1 MQNGQSLTVGQIV
14 TDTPAAAR
22 VFDDHGIDYAGGGK
36 DPLDVA
42 CRKAGV
48 RPDRILEEIR
58 IAAQTDIPTDLH
70 DWHSAPL
77 RELISHIINAHH
89 AFLDVQLPLLE
100 NKISRSAAMHSK
112 DKGETSV
119 RLQQIFSRFRD
130 EIVRHNRREEMI
142 LFPSI
147 IALER
152 AAEANWRGPKKSFG
166 FATETIQ
173 SMEGEHESVSALLA
187 EMRRITNEFTPSA
200 NAAGRDRSLYHDLSE
215 FEANM
220 RRHFHLENNIL
231 FPRAAALE
239 DGKL

>member
-1 MQNGQSLTVGQIV
+1 
-14 TDTPAAAR
+14 
-22 VFDDHGIDYAGGGK
+22 
-36 DPLDVA
+36 
-42 CRKAGV
+42 
-48 RPDRILEEIR
+48 
-58 IAAQTDIPTDLH
+58 
-70 DWHSAPL
+70 
-77 RELISHIINAHH
+77 
-89 AFLDVQLPLLE
+89 
-100 NKISRSAAMHSK
+100 MHSK
-112 DKGETSV
+112 NTGETSI
-119 RLQQIFSRFRD
+119 RLQQIFNQLRD

-152 AAEANWRGPKKSFG
+152 ASETNWRGPKKSFG

-187 EMRRITNEFTPSA
+187 GIRSITNEFTPAA
-200 NAAGRDRSLYHDLSE
+200 NAAGRDRSLYQDLRE